1 MIIYIYLFSWALWLV
16 GQFPDQGSN
25 LGPGSESSEFKPL
38 GCQEIPYFSYFDCLL
53 STFIS

>member
-1 MIIYIYLFSWALWLV
+1 MIIYIYLFSWVLWRV

-38 GCQEIPYFSYFDCLL
+38 DCWEIPYFSHFDCLPP
-53 STFIS
+53 TFIS